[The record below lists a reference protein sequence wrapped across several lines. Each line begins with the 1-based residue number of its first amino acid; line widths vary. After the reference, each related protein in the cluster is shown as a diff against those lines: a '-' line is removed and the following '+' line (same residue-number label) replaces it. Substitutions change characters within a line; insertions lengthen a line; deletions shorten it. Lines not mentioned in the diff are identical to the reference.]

1 MKIWLVIIIL
11 FFSNISYAQ
20 DYPINQYIK
29 DLATDDQEQ
38 SFRLNNAYTEFRK
51 YDNNT
56 QIKLMGIIE
65 NSVRQEKSE
74 FLQVRFSFFKM
85 FVLRF
90 FMDETHM
97 QAIKAEFR
105 QSIVMAKEL
114 KNEMLL
120 ADGYYW
126 YALFLNDH
134 QQVAESLFYNL
145 KSIELVEKLGLEN
158 FYGADIRYQLLGQ
171 LLYHTRE
178 YQKSIG
184 FSKKALRYNFN
195 NSVNVQQV
203 STLNT
208 IGLAYQK
215 LHQADSAISY
225 FDKSAK
231 LADSQN
237 SEIWVTIPNA
247 NKAQIWFAQK
257 KYKQAFPL
265 FEADYNASVKVGD
278 YPNAA
283 NNLQWMA
290 KIYLAAGKTESAL
303 KKARQA
309 LQILQPY
316 PKKGNAVTNTY
327 QTLSAIYKQ
336 QNKHDSS
343 DHYSLLYNNIHDST
357 EAVVATSNS
366 EIIQLRVD
374 DERNKSKIEL
384 LQKDQQTEKMNRN
397 VFIGFVLLLSL
408 IIFFLYKRQYVKQK
422 EQEQL
427 KETELKVANEQM
439 QLFTKTISE
448 NLQLIDNLQQQ
459 IEQQNLDP
467 AVKQNLEMLKQ
478 KTILT
483 EEDWEVFQN
492 IFEKIYTGFF
502 ERLRKINPSITSAE
516 LRFAS
521 IIRLQMNN
529 KQAGAMLGISPDSAR
544 KTRLRLRQRLNITE
558 ESNVEQVIQSL

>member
-11 FFSNISYAQ
+11 LFCNISYAQ

-51 YDNNT
+51 YDSNT

-65 NSVRQEKSE
+65 NSVKQEKSE

-90 FMDETHM
+90 FTDETHT

-105 QSIVMAKEL
+105 QSLAMAKDF

-120 ADGYYW
+120 ADGCYW
-126 YALFLNDH
+126 YAIFLNDR
-134 QQVAESLFYNL
+134 QQVAESLFHSL
-145 KSIELVEKLGLEN
+145 KSIEIVEKLGSEK
-158 FYGADIRYQLLGQ
+158 FYGVSHRYNVLGE

-178 YQKSIG
+178 YEKSIEY
-184 FSKKALRYNFN
+184 SKKALNHKLN
-195 NSVNVQQV
+195 DSKNSQRI

-215 LHQADSAISY
+215 LHQADSAILY

-231 LADSQN
+231 LAYSQK

-247 NKAQIWFAQK
+247 NKAQTWFAQK
-257 KYKQAFPL
+257 KYTQAFPL
-265 FEADYNASVKVGD
+265 FEADYNASIKVGD

-290 KIYLAAGKTESAL
+290 KIYLVQNRTHDAL

-309 LQILQPY
+309 LQILRAY
-316 PKKGNAVTNTY
+316 PNGGAIANTY
-327 QTLSAIYKQ
+327 QTLSAIYEQ
-336 QNKHDSS
+336 QNKIDSS
-343 DHYSLLYNNIHDST
+343 DRYSLLYDNIHDST
-357 EAVVATSNS
+357 EAAVAMSRS
-366 EIIQLRVD
+366 EIVQLRLD

-384 LQKDQQTEKMNRN
+384 LQKDQQAEKINRN
-397 VFIGFVLLLSL
+397 ILVGFVLSVSL
-408 IIFFLYKRQYVKQK
+408 MVYLLYKRQYEKQEK
-422 EQEQL
+422 EQQL
-427 KETELKVANEQM
+427 KEAELKAANKQM
-439 QLFTKTISE
+439 QLFTKTIAE

-459 IEQQNLDP
+459 IEQHNLDP

-483 EEDWEVFQN
+483 EEDWEVFQH
-492 IFEKIYTGFF
+492 IFEKIYVGFF

-544 KTRLRLRQRLNITE
+544 KTRLRLRQRLNIAE
-558 ESNVEQVIQSL
+558 ESNVERVIQSL